1 MKHPIKMNRIK
12 HILAITLSLL
22 LIAIIADA
30 QVSQRRRAQPSQ
42 PQANKYEYKNKLFT
56 HNCQNKECFAIVHNT
71 KNDEYFVKRLNDCRQ
86 PIYIQYGFQKKGI
99 NVMPTETQ
107 TFYLSQY
114 DKGPFKLNCSKTPQ
128 GCDLAIDYYN
138 TTDNKEIRK
147 RIGQPKTYK
156 AQYMDNYTLKVTNR
170 TNDRITVTYAYW
182 DKDHFI
188 EDVPLSIAPHG
199 EAIGNGGTNGVV
211 YYTEARPDAD
221 QNSIYEMP
229 SY

>member
-1 MKHPIKMNRIK
+1 MKHPIKMSRIK
-12 HILAITLSLL
+12 HILTITLSLL

-30 QVSQRRRAQPSQ
+30 QVSQRRRAQPPQ

-56 HNCQNKECFAIVHNT
+56 HECKRGECFDIYHTN
-71 KNDEYFVKRLNDCRQ
+71 NDEYFVKRLNDCRQ
-86 PIYIQYGFQKKGI
+86 PIYIRYGFRKKG
-99 NVMPTETQ
+99 TEEKRANTR

-128 GCDLAIDYYN
+128 GYDLAFDYFN

-156 AQYMDNYTLKVTNR
+156 GPYMHDYTLTVTNR
-170 TNDRITVTYAYW
+170 TNDRLIVNYVFW
-182 DKDHFI
+182 SKDHFSS
-188 EDVPLSIAPHG
+188 VVSLSIAPHG
-199 EAIGNGGTNGVV
+199 EAIGAGGTNGVV

-221 QNSIYEMP
+221 QNSDKLMP

>member
-1 MKHPIKMNRIK
+1 MKHPIKMSRIK

-30 QVSQRRRAQPSQ
+30 QVSQRRRAQQ
-42 PQANKYEYKNKLFT
+42 PQQQANKYEYKNKLFT
-56 HNCQNKECFAIVHNT
+56 HECKSGECFDIYHTN
-71 KNDEYFVKRLNDCRQ
+71 NDEYFVKRLNDCRQ
-86 PIYIQYGFQKKGI
+86 PIYIRYGFRKKGTKEKPA
-99 NVMPTETQ
+99 NTR

-128 GCDLAIDYYN
+128 GYDLAFDYFN

-156 AQYMDNYTLKVTNR
+156 EQYMHDYTLTVTNR
-170 TNDRITVTYAYW
+170 TDDRLIVIYAYW
-182 DKDHFI
+182 NKDHFI
-188 EDVPLSIAPHG
+188 ERVPLSIAPHG
-199 EAIGNGGTNGVV
+199 EATGAGGTNGVV

-221 QNSIYEMP
+221 QNSDKLMP

>member
-12 HILAITLSLL
+12 HLLAITLALL

-30 QVSQRRRAQPSQ
+30 QVSQRRRAQPPQ

-56 HNCQNKECFAIVHNT
+56 HVCNKDKKCFVIYHTN
-71 KNDEYFVKRLNDCRQ
+71 NDEYFVKRLNDCRQ
-86 PIYIQYGFQKKGI
+86 PIYIRYGFRKIGTKDDPA
-99 NVMPTETQ
+99 NAR

-114 DKGPFKLNCSKTPQ
+114 DKGPYKLDCSKTPQ
-128 GCDLAIDYYN
+128 GCEFAYGYYN
-138 TTDNKEIRK
+138 TTSDVEIRK

-156 AQYMDNYTLKVTNR
+156 PQYMHDYTLKVTNR
-170 TNDRITVTYAYW
+170 TDDRITVIYAFW
-182 DKDHFI
+182 NKDHFI